1 MGIPE
6 PTLRR
11 LPLYYRIALEE
22 KESGEENISCTV
34 IANKLELIPILVRKD
49 LQQTGIIGRPK
60 TGYILDEL
68 IQVLEKTLDYKNNKK
83 AILVGVGNLGRA
95 LTNYPGFKQYGLSI
109 AGLIDSDQTKV
120 GDIINGLIICAP
132 EDIKKVVR
140 RTRARVG
147 IITTPADA
155 AQEAADML
163 IGAGVAAIWNFAP
176 IRLSLPDSIVIENVN
191 FSVSLSVLNSRLL
204 LK

>member
-11 LPLYYRIALEE
+11 LPLYYKIALEE
-22 KESGEENISCTV
+22 KDNGEENISCTV
-34 IANKLELIPILVRKD
+34 IARKLELIPILVRKD

-60 TGYILDEL
+60 TGYVLEEL

-109 AGLIDSDQTKV
+109 AGLIDNDVSKI
-120 GDIINGLIICAP
+120 GNIINGMTICAP
-132 EDIKKVVR
+132 EDTKSEVK
-140 RTRARVG
+140 RTRAKVG
-147 IITTPADA
+147 IITTSAQV
-155 AQEAADML
+155 AQEVAEML
-163 IGAGVAAIWNFAP
+163 VRTGILAIWNFAP
-176 IRLSLPDSIVIENVN
+176 IRLSLPDNIVVENVN
-191 FSVSLSVLNSRLL
+191 FAVSLSVLNSRLL